1 MNGLC
6 THIFSCWRTTLDNI
20 ERRGIDVIP
29 RYTDRI
35 KRILCRSICYSG
47 SSIVA
52 SFAKKKR
59 NFTTHRFEAL
69 LYLSW
74 KNTKNTRNAKNIIIK
89 NYIFVKFPSK
99 FPIHSRKLSL
109 EKREKKLE
117 ILYTLNW
124 DKVLIMKNL
133 IV

>member
-1 MNGLC
+1 ML
-6 THIFSCWRTTLDNI
+6 S
-20 ERRGIDVIP
+20 RGILIVLNAFYAALFVIQVP
-29 RYTDRI
+29 R
-35 KRILCRSICYSG
+35 
-47 SSIVA
+47 

-117 ILYTLNW
+117 ILYTLN
-124 DKVLIMKNL
+124 
-133 IV
+133 